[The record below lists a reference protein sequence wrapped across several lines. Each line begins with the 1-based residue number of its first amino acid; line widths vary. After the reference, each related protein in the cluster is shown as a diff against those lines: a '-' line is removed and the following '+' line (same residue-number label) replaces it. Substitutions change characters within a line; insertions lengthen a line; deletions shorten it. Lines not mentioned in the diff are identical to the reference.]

1 MMPNSDFTR
10 TNQTPKIWCYN
21 NSFLDTDNSVN
32 NENATF
38 QDIFPPFFSLMLFSF
53 LFYQKKVSFVFF
65 FFFFRVLALW
75 KISWLR
81 ELNEAVEREDSK
93 SKPTDRALIFL
104 LSFIIYFVFLWC
116 VVISPPSLI
125 YFGST
130 WAQCLL
136 PRPRICK
143 FHFHT

>member
-1 MMPNSDFTR
+1 MKMLHSR
-10 TNQTPKIWCYN
+10 T
-21 NSFLDTDNSVN
+21 
-32 NENATF
+32 
-38 QDIFPPFFSLMLFSF
+38 FSLSFFHWCCFHSFSIKRRS
-53 LFYQKKVSFVFF
+53 LLSFF
-65 FFFFRVLALW
+65 FFFHVLALW

-116 VVISPPSLI
+116 VVIFPPSLI

-136 PRPRICK
+136 PGPRIYE
-143 FHFHT
+143 FHFHTYSYDPDTCRLCEKYTETVWRRNRPLI